1 MPKTTSKDPKSVDT
15 AKAFTELEEIAVWFE
30 RGEKDLDQ
38 GLQKFE
44 RAMTL
49 AEALKKR
56 LTEAENKIREIKK
69 AHSPE

>member
-1 MPKTTSKDPKSVDT
+1 
-15 AKAFTELEEIAVWFE
+15 
-30 RGEKDLDQ
+30 LDQ

-44 RAMTL
+44 RAMAL